1 MGFCDCLNNSIWK
14 KRRLRDVS
22 FTFPTGSL
30 TKYIDYPNILYGKN
44 KRQYLTRKVD
54 DICIEERDAVLL
66 NKIEALKYNQ
76 RLLATP
82 LLLPSRW
89 NQYRLCDTSAYLG
102 LGSRLDYQPLFET
115 MREILSFFTVW
126 AMGSGTL
133 QRHGLKN
140 KIAIS
145 LRNSRTFY
153 WFTGAIDETKQEKL
167 EITRFSET
175 KVYFI
180 LCVHFLLV

>member
-1 MGFCDCLNNSIWK
+1 
-14 KRRLRDVS
+14 
-22 FTFPTGSL
+22 
-30 TKYIDYPNILYGKN
+30 
-44 KRQYLTRKVD
+44 
-54 DICIEERDAVLL
+54 
-66 NKIEALKYNQ
+66 
-76 RLLATP
+76 
-82 LLLPSRW
+82 
-89 NQYRLCDTSAYLG
+89 
-102 LGSRLDYQPLFET
+102 

-126 AMGSGTL
+126 AMGNETL